1 MKVIGIIL
9 FVIFLIILFYFLTYK
24 TKTNFSKSK
33 SAEYPTI
40 AENISR
46 DPNIVEVSL
55 TASDNEIQILDEE
68 NTKLYNYNKSF
79 PGPLIEGKVG
89 DTLIVNFFNDLVE
102 PTSILWH
109 GLTSSAFDNS
119 ENGPVPPGSSYIY
132 KFKLNR
138 AGLFSYR
145 SNTNSREQTSMG
157 LFGVVLVKDY
167 KEDALYKM
175 PANERV
181 LAFSDLNL
189 DTANQVDIE
198 FSSIPEEKLYQQVN
212 GILGNVIL
220 TNGVYDGHIS
230 LCKNVPV
237 RLYLVNCATDR
248 FMKISLEG
256 HDMLRVGG
264 DQGVLERPI
273 LIKEENGLVLTCG
286 ERAEIVFVPRRG
298 SVRLFTESN
307 VRGIQNLAQDEAGN
321 FELNEK
327 IESESEKLVLV
338 TFVMDSGNAGDA
350 EEDLQIPLH
359 LKKVKK
365 IKVDHCTPV
374 ISINYENIGDIKIMK
389 DMTYILEIKNDSL
402 LPNNFYLHGCTF
414 QHIDTIFNGKRVE
427 NKLLEDKDTIYVPTQ
442 SVVRL
447 AATFKSNT
455 IFSSRILTRSEQGD
469 QGLIQIVADIKDVN
483 MTSYSSFFKGDHS
496 ACLTKAGKYVKDDL
510 SNTLDDLTKSLILC
524 KCGSRKSACSCV

>member
-1 MKVIGIIL
+1 MKLIGIIL
-9 FVIFLIILFYFLTYK
+9 FIIFLIIFFYFLTYK
-24 TKTNFSKSK
+24 TKTNSPKNK

-40 AENISR
+40 AENVSR

-109 GLTSSAFDNS
+109 GLTDA
-119 ENGPVPPGSSYIY
+119 ENAQVPPGSSHIY

-167 KEDALYKM
+167 KEDTLYKM
-175 PANERV
+175 PGNERV

-220 TNGVYDGHIS
+220 TNGVYNGHIS
-230 LCKNVPV
+230 LCKNIPV

-307 VRGIQNLAQDEAGN
+307 VRGIQNIVQDEAGN
-321 FELNEK
+321 LELDDVDMQ
-327 IESESEKLVLV
+327 SEKLVLV
-338 TFVMDSGNAGDA
+338 TFVMDSGSEQG
-350 EEDLQIPLH
+350 EEDLQIPLN
-359 LKKVKK
+359 LKKVKRL
-365 IKVDHCTPV
+365 KVDHCTP
-374 ISINYENIGDIKIMK
+374 IITINYEKVEHIKIMK
-389 DMTYILEIKNDSL
+389 DMTYILEIKNASL
-402 LPNNFYLHGCTF
+402 LPNSFYMHGCTF
-414 QHIDTIFNGKRVE
+414 QHIDTIFIEEKKRVE
-427 NKLLEDKDTIYVPTQ
+427 NKLLEDKDTIYIPYN

-447 AATFKSNT
+447 AAIFKNNT
-455 IFSSRILTRSEQGD
+455 IFSSRILTRSEVGD

-483 MTSYSSFFKGDHS
+483 MKTYSSFFTGDHS
-496 ACLTKAGKYVKDDL
+496 ACLTKSGQYVKDDL

-524 KCGSRKSACSCV
+524 KCGSRKSACSCNLSV